1 MNPLDRGLGENY
13 RKEQAMTEVK
23 SGRVVTEEAREMLL
37 EHMKLLHEYEQ
48 KHGAT
53 PAGLQAMTGAAA
65 LLDVSC

>member
-1 MNPLDRGLGENY
+1 
-13 RKEQAMTEVK
+13 MTEVK